1 MASRLTINVSS
12 GSFTLSSSKATTK
25 SRLAVASPAGQDKD
39 FVGDMVYSSLLSVDA
54 GSTTMFTLVF
64 TASGNGDTSMM
75 MFETPLVE
83 SSGAVFEDPSKVTTE
98 GVRAEPLTRMRWMRF
113 GVISFQLPPDFT
125 CPLSI
130 MLHPAATPLS
140 SDVDWVFNR
149 LTLAPVKT
157 TK

>member
-1 MASRLTINVSS
+1 MASRLTINVSC
-12 GSFTLSSSKATTK
+12 GSFTLSSLKFTTK
-25 SRLAVASPAGQDKD
+25 SRLALASPAGQDKD
-39 FVGDMVYSSLLSVDA
+39 FVGDMVYSSLLSVDG

-83 SSGAVFEDPSKVTTE
+83 SSDAVFEDPSKVTTE
-98 GVRAEPLTRMRWMRF
+98 GVRAKPLTRMRF
-113 GVISFQLPPDFT
+113 GLGISVQLPPDAFA

-130 MLHPAATPLS
+130 MLHPAAAPLS
-140 SDVDWVFNR
+140 SDVDWAFDR